1 MCIKNM
7 KVSTFFNYYNFTL
20 DKALVKKKE
29 QRSSFPEKEL
39 WYVLNSLVD
48 AGKFLKSKGGG

>member
-20 DKALVKKKE
+20 AKLLSKKRE
-29 QRSSFPEKEL
+29 LRSSFPEK
-39 WYVLNSLVD
+39 
-48 AGKFLKSKGGG
+48 